1 MSYTIFP
8 NQSSTTLPSDTAGI
22 TVPNGG
28 YTVGGAGS
36 SAATWTTGVAMA
48 PPIAT
53 SAKIN
58 ANGKMELHGDDAD
71 LIING
76 QSLNKTMQTI
86 QDRLAILIP
95 DPKKLEQ
102 FEALKQAYEHYK
114 TLEALCCES
123 TTPESDK

>member
-8 NQSSTTLPSDTAGI
+8 NQSSMTLPSNTASI

-36 SAATWTTGVAMA
+36 SGTSWTTGLSI
-48 PPIAT
+48 PTT